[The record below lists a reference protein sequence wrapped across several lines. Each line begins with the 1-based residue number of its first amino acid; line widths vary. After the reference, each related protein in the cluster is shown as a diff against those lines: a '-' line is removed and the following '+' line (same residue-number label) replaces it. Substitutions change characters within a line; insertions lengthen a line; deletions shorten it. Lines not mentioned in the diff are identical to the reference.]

1 MTASLFSAWLDDFFT
16 SYFRHRPV
24 NATFIGM
31 HDYDELLPDLSQS
44 GMAATLGDAEALLS
58 RLAVLPNE
66 PLSPSEEIDR
76 KLAEGFLRIQQWE
89 SYSKEFGWSNPS
101 LFTGEAIFGVIS
113 LLLRPFA
120 PLEDRLHSAA
130 ARLAAIPEFLDNAE
144 HRAQPAP
151 AAWRDRARREC
162 TGAQLLLEDVVHEHP
177 QLQGV
182 ADAAAVAFARFD
194 MFLKRNLQTT
204 DEYACGPEAFSLLL
218 SHAHFLEMDVDSLER
233 MALERISEEEAA
245 LSTAAPSGFTPES
258 GDYLSRCS
266 ELWNSARALAE
277 RHDLLTFPNWPV
289 HFVERPKWAQRAA
302 PYLYF
307 LPYRSPALLDHAET
321 VDYLVP
327 PGADDSTIKLNHV
340 VHHGSLGHHVQNWF
354 ANRAPSRIGRIAAT
368 DCASRIAMLCG
379 GTLAEGWACYATD
392 LADEFG
398 FLTPAESHAQHRARL
413 RLAARTVVDIRLHD
427 RRFSLADAT
436 QFYTE
441 RVGMTLAAAH
451 AEAVKNTLF
460 PGTACMYLAGWDAI
474 WRVRRQ
480 AHALPLREFH
490 DRLLSFGSVP
500 VSLVA
505 RYAFNTG
512 ELTDVLDASSRLPA
526 SGGSVRQHHRSGSLS
541 VGYASGTHRRG
552 TSSHVRAAG
561 TG

>member
-1 MTASLFSAWLDDFFT
+1 MTAPVFRAWLDDFFT

-31 HDYDELLPDLSQS
+31 HEYDHVLPDFSES
-44 GMAATLGDAEALLS
+44 GMAATLGDTS
-58 RLAVLPNE
+58 RLLLTLAALPAE
-66 PLSPSEEIDR
+66 TLSPSEEIDR
-76 KLAEGFLRIQQWE
+76 QLAEGFLLIQRWE
-89 SYSKEFGWSNPS
+89 SGSAHFGWSNPS
-101 LFTGEAIFGVIS
+101 LFTGEAIFGVVS

-120 PLEDRLHSAA
+120 SLEDRLHSAA
-130 ARLAAIPEFLDNAE
+130 ARLAAIPDFLDSE
-144 HRAQPAP
+144 MRQAQSAP
-151 AAWRDRARREC
+151 AAWRDRAHRESS
-162 TGAQLLLEDVVHEHP
+162 GAQLLLEDVGVHYPGLH
-177 QLQGV
+177 GV
-182 ADAAAVAFARFD
+182 ADAAAMAFARFD
-194 MFLKRNLQTT
+194 AFLKTDLKLT

-218 SHAHFLEMDVDSLER
+218 SHAHFLEMDADNLER
-233 MALERISEEEAA
+233 LALERIAEEEAA
-245 LSTAAPSGFTPES
+245 LSSAAPSATTPET
-258 GDYLSRCS
+258 GDYLSRCT
-266 ELWNSARALAE
+266 ELWNDVR
-277 RHDLLTFPNWPV
+277 DLVTKYDVLTFPDWPV
-289 HFVERPKWAQRAA
+289 HFVEQPAWAKRAA

-307 LPYRSPALLDHAET
+307 LPYRSPAPLDNAPT

-354 ANRAPSRIGRIAAT
+354 AARAPSRIGRIAAT

-398 FLTPAESHAQHRARL
+398 FLTPSESYAQHRARL
-413 RLAARTVVDIRLHD
+413 RLAARAIVDIRLHD

-441 RVGMTLAAAH
+441 RVGMTPAASH

-460 PGTACMYLAGWDAI
+460 PATACMYLAGWDAI
-474 WRVRRQ
+474 WRLRRR
-480 AHALPLREFH
+480 AHALPLRDFH

-505 RYAFNTG
+505 RYMFNTG
-512 ELTDVLDASSRLPA
+512 GPTDVLDASSRLPA
-526 SGGSVRQHHRSGSLS
+526 SGGSIRQHHRAGSVS
-541 VGYASGTHRRG
+541 VEPASGAHDRG
-552 TSSHVRAAG
+552 TG
-561 TG
+561 G